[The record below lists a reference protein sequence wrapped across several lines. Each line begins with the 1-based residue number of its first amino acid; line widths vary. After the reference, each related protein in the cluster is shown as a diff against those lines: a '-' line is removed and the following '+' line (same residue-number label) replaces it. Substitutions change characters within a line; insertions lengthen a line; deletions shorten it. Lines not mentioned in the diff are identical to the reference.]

1 MTPSLDFFRSSLG
14 KKIIMAVTGFI
25 WIGFVVGHMV
35 GNLQIY
41 QGAEKIN
48 TYAKFLKDLGPLLW
62 VARIGLFVAFV
73 GHVVT
78 AILLKAQN
86 SAARPEAYRKPGTI
100 QATKASLTMIYSGLL
115 LLTFIIYHLA
125 HFTLGVTN
133 PEYASLT
140 YTLANGEVVHDVF
153 AMVVQGF
160 QIPAIAGAYV
170 FFMIFLSLHLSH
182 ATSSIF
188 QTLGIVSP
196 KHNSSLNKGAYAFG
210 LLVFLGNSSIP
221 LAVLAGLVK

>member
-1 MTPSLDFFRSSLG
+1 MTSSLDFFRSSLG

-48 TYAKFLKDLGPLLW
+48 AYAKFLKDLGPLLW
-62 VARIGLFVAFV
+62 VARIVLLVSFV

-86 SAARPEAYRKPGTI
+86 TAARPVAYKKPGTI
-100 QATKASLTMIYSGLL
+100 QANAASLTMIYSGLL
-115 LLTFIIYHLA
+115 LLTFLLYHLA
-125 HFTLGVTN
+125 HFTLGLTN
-133 PEYASLT
+133 PEYASLEF
-140 YTLANGEVVHDVF
+140 TLANGDKVHDVY

-160 QIPAIAGAYV
+160 QVPAIAGAYI
-170 FFMIFLSLHLSH
+170 FFMVFLSLHLSH

-196 KHNSSLNKGAYAFG
+196 KHNPSLVKGAYGFG
-210 LLVFLGNSSIP
+210 LLVFIGNSSMP
-221 LAVLAGLVK
+221 LAVLFGLVK